1 MNMGRFAEMLF
12 KILTASIHQIPTDF
26 TRVFM
31 AETVELVKPKG
42 DRFAIPSQGKFER
55 VVNEVVA
62 WSVVFVVFSGF
73 DVWVKCLVRQLLTFF
88 LWRPVSKP
96 D

>member
-1 MNMGRFAEMLF
+1 MNMGRLAEMLF
-12 KILTASIHQIPTDF
+12 KILTASIHQIPADF

-55 VVNEVVA
+55 VVNKIVRC
-62 WSVVFVVFSGF
+62 SVFFVVFNGF
-73 DVWVKCLVRQLLTFF
+73 DVGVKRLVRQLLTFF